1 MKKLLNI
8 YDKDEEILYKNDLMK
23 YSGIPKEYI
32 TFQEVN
38 YRGNSNEFLHVTIID
53 DPNFVNKDTMVLLHG
68 LTGSSIVFYK
78 MFQKLST
85 TYRVIGIDLP
95 GMGCSSR
102 NEVSYTE
109 FQQTADYFT
118 DRIKYTVDA
127 LNLDK
132 FTLCGHSFGGYV
144 SGLFSIKY
152 PDHINK
158 IIFLSP
164 VGISSEITSI
174 STNAVEDMV
183 HKLFYNLRG
192 PPTIGFKMF
201 GFFSNVCFH
210 YLMDHKCRN
219 MTKEGEARLFK
230 NFMSCLFRNT
240 CVSEKAVFQ
249 FFDIHCRAF
258 NPLINNYKKL
268 QDKPIIFFYGDKDW
282 CPISHAQM
290 LKEFIPKVRIEVVP
304 DSGHLLYADNTDFI
318 CDKIIEFEYETQDM
332 ESVSTTEM
340 FSSDSN
346 DK

>member
-1 MKKLLNI
+1 MKF
-8 YDKDEEILYKNDLMK
+8 
-23 YSGIPKEYI
+23 SGIRREYI
-32 TFQEVN
+32 TFQEIN
-38 YRGNSNEFLHVTIID
+38 YQNNRDEFLHVTTID
-53 DPNFVNKDTMVLLHG
+53 DPNFVNKDTLVLLHG

-102 NEVSYTE
+102 NEVKYTE

-118 DRIKYTVDA
+118 DRIKYVIDT

-144 SGLFSIKY
+144 SGLFTIKY
-152 PDHINK
+152 PDYVNK
-158 IIFLSP
+158 LIFLSP

-174 STNAVEDMV
+174 STNHLEDMV
-183 HKLFYNLRG
+183 HKLLYNLRG

-201 GFFSNVCFH
+201 GFFSNICFH
-210 YLMDHKCRN
+210 FLMDHKCKT
-219 MTKEGEARLFK
+219 MTPGEAKLFK

-249 FFDIHCRAF
+249 FFDIHCRAY
-258 NPLINNYKKL
+258 NPLANNYKKL
-268 QDKPIIFFYGDKDW
+268 QDKPIIFFYGDSDW
-282 CPISHAQM
+282 SPISHAQM
-290 LKEFIPKVRIEVVP
+290 LKDFIPSVRIEVVP
-304 DSGHLLYADNTDFI
+304 DSGHLLYADNVDFI
-318 CDKIIEFEYETQDM
+318 CDKIIEFEYETQ
-332 ESVSTTEM
+332 ELNSVSTDL
-340 FSSDSN
+340 FSDN